1 MSTLKPAIFSF
12 FSGSGFLDL
21 GFENSG
27 YEVVFV
33 NEFHPPFMDAYK
45 HSRAVMNKPI
55 PRFGY
60 AEKSIEEVDHKKL
73 KDAIKALKKEKR
85 TLSASSV
92 AHLARIFPLRVR
104 TRGATERM
112 VSCLKAT

>member
-1 MSTLKPAIFSF
+1 MSTLNPAIFSF

-33 NEFHPPFMDAYK
+33 NEYHSPFMAAYK

-60 AEKSIEEVDHKKL
+60 AEKSIEAVDHKEL
-73 KDAIKALKKEKR
+73 KDAIKILRKEKR
-85 TLSASSV
+85 LIGFGFV
-92 AHLARIFPLRVR
+92 
-104 TRGATERM
+104 E
-112 VSCLKAT
+112 

>member
-55 PRFGY
+55 LVLAMP
-60 AEKSIEEVDHKKL
+60 
-73 KDAIKALKKEKR
+73 KR
-85 TLSASSV
+85 A
-92 AHLARIFPLRVR
+92 
-104 TRGATERM
+104 
-112 VSCLKAT
+112 